1 MDKYKIMEVMLLWL
15 LIVVIVFVIIKDL
28 LQKTLAIVQK
38 TLLFGKII
46 IGITL
51 IPFVLLISKR
61 STKKYFMNNS

>member
-1 MDKYKIMEVMLLWL
+1 MDKYKTTEVMLLWL

-61 STKKYFMNNS
+61 STKKSIL

>member
-1 MDKYKIMEVMLLWL
+1 MDKYKTTEVMLLWL

-61 STKKYFMNNS
+61 SIKKDFMNNS

>member
-1 MDKYKIMEVMLLWL
+1 MDKYKIMEVMLSWL
-15 LIVVIVFVIIKDL
+15 LIVIIILVIIQDL
-28 LQKTLAIVQK
+28 LQKTLFVAQK

-61 STKKYFMNNS
+61 STKKSIL

>member
-15 LIVVIVFVIIKDL
+15 SIVVIVFVIIKDS
-28 LQKTLAIVQK
+28 LQKTLFVAQK

-51 IPFVLLISKR
+51 IPFVLLVSKR
-61 STKKYFMNNS
+61 SAKGYNS